1 MVGAVVGGGAAAEGR
16 RISGVLDASGLTAD
30 ISGGG
35 ISPVCLLSESCQS
48 ISSEKFCRLLT
59 GFAEIGL

>member
-1 MVGAVVGGGAAAEGR
+1 MGVEVGGGTAAEGR

-30 ISGGG
+30 INGGG

-48 ISSEKFCRLLT
+48 ISLAKFCRLLT

>member
-1 MVGAVVGGGAAAEGR
+1 MEVGGGTAAAGR

-35 ISPVCLLSESCQS
+35 NFSCVPFVRELSVYQLAEVLQAVNWVC
-48 ISSEKFCRLLT
+48 
-59 GFAEIGL
+59 